1 MQQVLG
7 YGGFLAS
14 VILVAFGAVALYLG
28 VDGRGTVRDSI
39 AQEQV
44 FFENAAEDPATG
56 EYASQWSE
64 QQVRTGEQ
72 ARAFAQIMRTHAL
85 ESSSGLTYAQMG
97 RFVSA
102 AQPDDPKGTS
112 DSAAALLDEEGRPVQ
127 NQARTTWVTATA
139 ISTALNMSY
148 LAEQIS
154 VFGIVVGVALLLAGV
169 GFLVLAWYLGIGA
182 GGRHF

>member
-1 MQQVLG
+1 
-7 YGGFLAS
+7 
-14 VILVAFGAVALYLG
+14 
-28 VDGRGTVRDSI
+28 
-39 AQEQV
+39 
-44 FFENAAEDPATG
+44 
-56 EYASQWSE
+56 
-64 QQVRTGEQ
+64 VRTGEQ

-112 DSAAALLDEEGRPVQ
+112 DSAAALLDGEGRPVQ